1 MAMIKICEV
10 QLKTLFGRFIS
21 EVRSNV
27 HLFQKK
33 NIHQQYYFR
42 CRPKKCWLA
51 AIKDD
56 LRT

>member
-10 QLKTLFGRFIS
+10 QLKTLFGRLIS

-33 NIHQQYYFR
+33 ISINTIIFVVAQR
-42 CRPKKCWLA
+42 RVG
-51 AIKDD
+51 
-56 LRT
+56 